1 MKLENLVSLEVL
13 ILLLNFS
20 FIICCHDHERG
31 ALLSFKS
38 QLTDPGNLLSSW
50 QGQNCCTWHGINCSE
65 SLHVS
70 SINLRNPN
78 PLSEMFIIKMNKE
91 LVSRSSTK
99 STALNGTISSS
110 LFSLTNLT
118 YLDLSFNNLMYTNI
132 PSGFSNLTKLTYL
145 NLSNAM
151 FSGSITTQFSNLT
164 LLTHLDVSCS
174 YVANDFSTIGYNLSS
189 SLQIYTGAEY
199 GYIYAGHLSLP
210 SLDFLQVFHNLRVL
224 SLRGVD
230 LSKATNSNQW
240 ANPLSFLSNLQRLQ
254 LSNCRISGKLPAKQL
269 LNLTNLSVLMMD
281 FNFFASPIPGELAN
295 LTSLSR
301 LYLTKSHLQGPIP
314 YLPQLTKLDVGNNS
328 EMIIDLHSMFAAPW
342 PRLLALDISSTQV
355 IGSFPTSFANTSTLT
370 LFKASNCFLQGPIPP
385 PLMNLSKLEILA
397 LDFNNITDHLWS
409 DISKLKN
416 LRLLNIMQNSL
427 QGSIPSSICNIS
439 SLQYLS
445 LAGNHFTGNLP
456 GCISQLSRLKYLM
469 LSSNNMNGMIESFA
483 SLIKSSNLEMI
494 ALGFSGLTVK
504 VDQNPFPP
512 SFQPQY
518 LDLNAC
524 LLGGTIP
531 DFISNLTQVRFLTLS
546 HNNLSGSIPSW
557 LLKLPK
563 LGYLDLS
570 SNQLQG
576 VLPPHIELHSFELP
590 TTLNLASNQLRGS
603 IPPLLENVEAVDFSG
618 NNFTGYIPLEL
629 GTGEVKYL
637 SLSGNK
643 LHGQI
648 PSSFCHSNNKLMLL
662 DLSNN
667 SLEGTVPTSLGNC
680 TSLIF
685 LKLGGNNL
693 RGEFPDGLEGAKS
706 LSFLDLT
713 GSHFG
718 GPFPGFI
725 LELQD
730 LGVLKLGY
738 NRFQGKIPPSIGDLQ
753 NLRILVLESNFFNG
767 SIPPEINKL
776 EKLQYVDLSSNKLS
790 GSIPER
796 LDGLKMMRTRPQ
808 DGNLLGYV
816 ISSMYTGVE
825 LDMVSK
831 GLFQKYEVV
840 RTYLNGIDFSA
851 NSLTGNIPSE
861 IGLLKGLYMLNLS
874 HNQLFGEIPI
884 TVSEMSGLESL
895 DLSFNNL
902 SGNIPT
908 AITFL
913 DYLSAFNLSYN
924 NFSGRI
930 PTGQHFDTVNIDGS
944 AYTGNAFLCGV
955 AINIKCHDNDSSGSE
970 TTVDVEDSRQE
981 MFYAAVVGYGAGSG
995 GFFTVLSLL
1004 KENWR
1009 KKYWRNVDLIAM
1021 AIIQRFRK
1029 QENTRNQII

>member
-1 MKLENLVSLEVL
+1 
-13 ILLLNFS
+13 
-20 FIICCHDHERG
+20 
-31 ALLSFKS
+31 
-38 QLTDPGNLLSSW
+38 
-50 QGQNCCTWHGINCSE
+50 
-65 SLHVS
+65 
-70 SINLRNPN
+70 
-78 PLSEMFIIKMNKE
+78 
-91 LVSRSSTK
+91 
-99 STALNGTISSS
+99 
-110 LFSLTNLT
+110 
-118 YLDLSFNNLMYTNI
+118 
-132 PSGFSNLTKLTYL
+132 
-145 NLSNAM
+145 M

-174 YVANDFSTIGYNLSS
+174 YVANDFSTIGCNLSS
-189 SLQIYTGAEY
+189 SLQMYNGAEY

-210 SLDFLQVFHNLRVL
+210 SLDFLQGFHNLR
-224 SLRGVD
+224 
-230 LSKATNSNQW
+230 
-240 ANPLSFLSNLQRLQ
+240 RLQ
-254 LSNCRISGKLPAKQL
+254 LSNCRISGKFPAKQL
-269 LNLTNLSVLMMD
+269 LNLTNLSGLMMD

-295 LTSLSR
+295 LSSLSR

-314 YLPQLTKLDVGNNS
+314 YLPQLIELYVGNNS
-328 EMIIDLHSMFAAPW
+328 EIIIDLHSMFAAPW
-342 PRLLALDISSTQV
+342 PRLLALHISSTQV
-355 IGSFPTSFANTSTLT
+355 VGSFPTSFANTTTLT

-397 LDFNNITDHLWS
+397 LDFNNITGHLWS

-416 LRLLNIMQNSL
+416 LRLLYIRQNSL

-439 SLQYLS
+439 SLQHLS

-456 GCISQLSRLKYLM
+456 GCISQLSRLKYLII
-469 LSSNNMNGMIESFA
+469 SSNNMNGMIESFA
-483 SLIKSSNLEMI
+483 SLIKSSNLERI
-494 ALGFSGLTVK
+494 GLGFSGLMVK

-531 DFISNLTQVRFLTLS
+531 DFISNLTRVRFLTLS
-546 HNNLSGSIPSW
+546 YNNLSGSISSW
-557 LLKLPK
+557 LFNLPK

-570 SNQLQG
+570 FNQLQG
-576 VLPPHIELHSFELP
+576 ILPPPIELHSFEGP

-629 GTGEVKYL
+629 GTGE
-637 SLSGNK
+637 
-643 LHGQI
+643 
-648 PSSFCHSNNKLMLL
+648 
-662 DLSNN
+662 
-667 SLEGTVPTSLGNC
+667 
-680 TSLIF
+680 
-685 LKLGGNNL
+685 
-693 RGEFPDGLEGAKS
+693 
-706 LSFLDLT
+706 
-713 GSHFG
+713 
-718 GPFPGFI
+718 
-725 LELQD
+725 D

-796 LDGLKMMRTRPQ
+796 LNGLKMMRTRPQ

-831 GLFQKYEVV
+831 GLFQKHEVV

-874 HNQLFGEIPI
+874 HNQLSGEIPNTI
-884 TVSEMSGLESL
+884 SEMSGLESL

-944 AYTGNAFLCGV
+944 AYTGNEFLCGV
-955 AINIKCHDNDSSGSE
+955 PSISNVMTMILQVQK
-970 TTVDVEDSRQE
+970 R
-981 MFYAAVVGYGAGSG
+981 
-995 GFFTVLSLL
+995 VLMLRIL
-1004 KENWR
+1004 GR
-1009 KKYWRNVDLIAM
+1009 RCFMQL
-1021 AIIQRFRK
+1021 
-1029 QENTRNQII
+1029 